1 MMYIAEPQS
10 RVANLV
16 VAFLSFAAVIIAV
29 ALQEQWKLN
38 PCSLCIAQRYIFLV
52 LGVTAVLRYA
62 SPAVFDK
69 GWRVIQGFIGVTGLA
84 VAAKN
89 VYVLVVPSPTCGR
102 DSLSEFLNEL
112 PSAVHWPK
120 VFEATGMCSDPIPPV
135 AGIPFPGWSFALF
148 LLLTIM
154 VLRRQH

>member
-1 MMYIAEPQS
+1 MHIAEPQS
-10 RVANLV
+10 RAANLV

-29 ALQEQWKLN
+29 ALQIQWKLN
-38 PCSLCIAQRYIFLV
+38 PCSLCITQRYLFLA
-52 LGVTAVLRYA
+52 LGLTSILRYA
-62 SPAVFDK
+62 SPGLLDK
-69 GWRVIQGFIGVTGLA
+69 PWRVTQGLIGVAGLA

-89 VYVLVVPSPTCGR
+89 IYVLVVPSPTCGR

-112 PSAVHWPK
+112 PSAVHWPT

-148 LLLTIM
+148 MLLTLM
-154 VLRRQH
+154 VLKRQD